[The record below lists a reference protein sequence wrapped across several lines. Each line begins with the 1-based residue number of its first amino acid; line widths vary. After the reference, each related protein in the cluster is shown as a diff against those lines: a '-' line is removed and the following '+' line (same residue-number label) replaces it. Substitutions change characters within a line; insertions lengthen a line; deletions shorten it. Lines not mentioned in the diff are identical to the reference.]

1 MGKQRVSIYNIA
13 KEAGVSPA
21 TVSRVL
27 TGNANVSSE
36 KKMKVEALIKKYDFK
51 PNALARGLSNLHSK
65 LIGFLIPDIR
75 NPFYATLAV
84 ECERAA
90 DERGYSL
97 MLSNYLNDMDMQE
110 RNLRKMMEMRTDAL
124 IMIGGKVDELVS
136 DEEYVEKINQIT
148 DTRPVVITGKLDGSD
163 CYQVC
168 IDQNQAMEEV
178 MDYLIGIGH
187 RRICL
192 IGGRK
197 NVSSTYAKRIR
208 YRSSLRKHG
217 IDFHE
222 EYIVE
227 TAEYSVEAGFTV
239 MNELLESGM
248 RLPTAV
254 IAINDFMAM
263 GIMQSIRQHN
273 LKIPENISVISFDNT
288 FIAETE
294 TPRLTS
300 VGYKY
305 EKFGDMLIETAVAAI
320 EGENPPK
327 LQLISPELVVRDSCR
342 KI

>member
-51 PNALARGLSNLHSK
+51 PNALARGLSNLQSK

-168 IDQNQAMEEV
+168 IDQNHAMEEV
-178 MDYLIGIGH
+178 MDYLIGLGH

-197 NVSSTYAKRIR
+197 DVSSTNAKRIR

-227 TAEYSVEAGFTV
+227 TSEYSVEAGFTV

-263 GIMQSIRQHN
+263 GIMQSIRQHD
-273 LKIPENISVISFDNT
+273 LRIPEDISVISFDNT

-305 EKFGDMLIETAVAAI
+305 EKFGDMIIETAVAAI

-327 LQLISPELVVRDSCR
+327 LQLISTELVVRDSCR